1 MKVNDKPTGMNNPD
15 AFGMQSTRDQ
25 SPHVRPFLSWRFGDE
40 NRSMNFFVLLV
51 IQKEQFSIEEF
62 RIIGFYLCH
71 VTSIRPSNS
80 RGASGLL
87 TASLYI
93 DYDRG
98 SSSYYR

>member
-1 MKVNDKPTGMNNPD
+1 MT
-15 AFGMQSTRDQ
+15 
-25 SPHVRPFLSWRFGDE
+25 FLTAQLR
-40 NRSMNFFVLLV
+40 
-51 IQKEQFSIEEF
+51 EQNMGVALIEEF

-80 RGASGLL
+80 RGASGSL
-87 TASLYI
+87 TAMLNI